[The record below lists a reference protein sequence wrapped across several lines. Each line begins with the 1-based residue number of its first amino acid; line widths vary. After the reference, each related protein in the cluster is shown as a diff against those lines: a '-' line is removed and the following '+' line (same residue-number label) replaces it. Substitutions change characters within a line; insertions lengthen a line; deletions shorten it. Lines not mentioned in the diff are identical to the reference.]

1 MAICHIAGSRGRTL
15 PGGRYGVS
23 EKERA
28 MGSLM
33 YRVPLFGWILKEAV
47 QGPITAKVLFV
58 ANLLMVWL
66 LAILTFGY
74 PAIIVPAL
82 AAVPAMFVVLLLIT
96 KE

>member
-1 MAICHIAGSRGRTL
+1 
-15 PGGRYGVS
+15 
-23 EKERA
+23 
-28 MGSLM
+28 M
-33 YRVPLFGWILKEAV
+33 YRVPLFGWMLKEAV